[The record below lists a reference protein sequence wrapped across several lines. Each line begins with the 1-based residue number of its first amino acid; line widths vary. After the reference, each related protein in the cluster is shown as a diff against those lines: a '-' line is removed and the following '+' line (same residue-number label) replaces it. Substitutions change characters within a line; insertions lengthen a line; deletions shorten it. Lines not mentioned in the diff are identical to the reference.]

1 MTAVTDAGAAVEAR
15 LDWNGRK

>member
-15 LDWNGRK
+15 LDWKGRK